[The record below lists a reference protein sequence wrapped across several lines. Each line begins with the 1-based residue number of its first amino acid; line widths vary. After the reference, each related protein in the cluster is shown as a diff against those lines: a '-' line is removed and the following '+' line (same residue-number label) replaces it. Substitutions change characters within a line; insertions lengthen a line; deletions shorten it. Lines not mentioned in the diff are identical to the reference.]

1 MEGEFMS
8 LRIYR
13 GINSASQGSENE
25 FFDELAGKLRLLFD
39 DNNFDG
45 VLLGHPKLKDERF
58 EKLCPDCLLLV
69 PYAVIIVDFKRYG
82 GSLILP
88 NENNWEYG
96 EWINVDEHGH
106 EIRVGGGSS
115 RNPFLQLR
123 YQQNLLKEALGIGFG
138 DITTGVCFHGGTMTI
153 IKSGIPNKYSQ
164 RFFIADINNY
174 VQKIFNYI
182 NIRRSE
188 NPFPLSVDIM
198 RRYLELFNVAEYD
211 DFKHYTDHDLRN
223 IKQNDELKNA
233 IEKYRGEV
241 AEINRV
247 ARQTNAAAK
256 SINESVDELHRTIA
270 HAKSAASRA
279 ETSVDKAGRY
289 MKYAVVAIVAL
300 LIIVVGVV
308 LLNIH
313 NQRSLSEQVIER
325 KEQNEQDEAKKRAEQ
340 IINGEICMRPDEAAD
355 YVGQTGVCVEY
366 YVNYVNTT
374 NYGYAWISDKKG
386 SNFSAFVQDDKVIS
400 RQEAY
405 DYRNKT
411 IEVHGDIT
419 EYDNDGKVNY
429 QIKIGSKDQIK
440 IKSTD

>member
-1 MEGEFMS
+1 
-8 LRIYR
+8 
-13 GINSASQGSENE
+13 
-25 FFDELAGKLRLLFD
+25 
-39 DNNFDG
+39 
-45 VLLGHPKLKDERF
+45 
-58 EKLCPDCLLLV
+58 
-69 PYAVIIVDFKRYG
+69 
-82 GSLILP
+82 
-88 NENNWEYG
+88 
-96 EWINVDEHGH
+96 
-106 EIRVGGGSS
+106 
-115 RNPFLQLR
+115 
-123 YQQNLLKEALGIGFG
+123 
-138 DITTGVCFHGGTMTI
+138 
-153 IKSGIPNKYSQ
+153 
-164 RFFIADINNY
+164 
-174 VQKIFNYI
+174 
-182 NIRRSE
+182 
-188 NPFPLSVDIM
+188 
-198 RRYLELFNVAEYD
+198 
-211 DFKHYTDHDLRN
+211 
-223 IKQNDELKNA
+223 
-233 IEKYRGEV
+233 
-241 AEINRV
+241 
-247 ARQTNAAAK
+247 
-256 SINESVDELHRTIA
+256 
-270 HAKSAASRA
+270 
-279 ETSVDKAGRY
+279 

-313 NQRSLSEQVIER
+313 NQRSLSEQVIEQ

>member
-1 MEGEFMS
+1 MS
-8 LRIYR
+8 LSIYR

-25 FFDELAGKLRLLFD
+25 FFDELAGKLKALFD
-39 DNNFDG
+39 ENNFSG
-45 VLLGHPKLKDERF
+45 VLLGHPKLKDSRF
-58 EKLCPDCLLLV
+58 EKLHPDCLLLV
-69 PYAVIIVDFKRYG
+69 PYAVIIIDFKRYS

-88 NENNWEYG
+88 SGDNWEHG

-115 RNPFLQLR
+115 KNPFLQLR

-153 IKSGIPNKYSQ
+153 IKNGIPNKYSQ

-174 VQKIFNYI
+174 VPKIFNYI

-211 DFKHYTDHDLRN
+211 DFKHYTDHDLRSM
-223 IKQNDELKNA
+223 KQNDELKNA

-241 AEINRV
+241 AEINRI
-247 ARQTNAAAK
+247 ARQASAMAK
-256 SINESVDELHRTIA
+256 NVDASVGELHQTVA
-270 HAKSAASRA
+270 HAKDAVDRA
-279 ETSVDKAGRY
+279 ESSVSQASRY
-289 MKYAVVAIVAL
+289 MKYVVVAIAVLLVVVVGAL
-300 LIIVVGVV
+300 L
-308 LLNIH
+308 LNAH
-313 NQRSLSEQVIER
+313 NQRVAREQA
-325 KEQNEQDEAKKRAEQ
+325 EQGEDKNRSEQ

-355 YVGQTGVCVEY
+355 YVGQAGVCVEY

>member
-1 MEGEFMS
+1 MS
-8 LRIYR
+8 LSIYR

-25 FFDELAGKLRLLFD
+25 FFDELAGKLKALFD
-39 DNNFDG
+39 ENNFSG
-45 VLLGHPKLKDERF
+45 VLLGHPKLKDSRF
-58 EKLCPDCLLLV
+58 EKLHPDCLLLV
-69 PYAVIIVDFKRYG
+69 PYAVIIIDFKRYS

-88 NENNWEYG
+88 SGDNWEHG

-115 RNPFLQLR
+115 KNPFLQLR

-174 VQKIFNYI
+174 VPKIFNYI

-211 DFKHYTDHDLRN
+211 DFKHYTDHDLRSM
-223 IKQNDELKNA
+223 KQNDELKNA

-241 AEINRV
+241 AEINRI
-247 ARQTNAAAK
+247 ARQASAMAK
-256 SINESVDELHRTIA
+256 NVDASVGELHQTVA
-270 HAKSAASRA
+270 HAKDAVDRAESSVSRA
-279 ETSVDKAGRY
+279 SRY
-289 MKYAVVAIVAL
+289 MKYVVVAIAVLLVVVIGAL
-300 LIIVVGVV
+300 L
-308 LLNIH
+308 LNAH
-313 NQRSLSEQVIER
+313 NQRVAREQA
-325 KEQNEQDEAKKRAEQ
+325 EQDEAKNRSEQ

-355 YVGQTGVCVEY
+355 YVGQAGVCVEY

>member
-1 MEGEFMS
+1 MEGEFVS

-25 FFDELAGKLRLLFD
+25 FFDELAGKLKLLFD

-69 PYAVIIVDFKRYG
+69 PYAVIIVDFKRYS

-88 NENNWEYG
+88 NENNWEHG

-115 RNPFLQLR
+115 KNPFLQLR

-174 VQKIFNYI
+174 VPKIFNYI

-211 DFKHYTDHDLRN
+211 DFKHYTDHDLRSM
-223 IKQNDELKNA
+223 KQNDELKNA

-241 AEINRV
+241 AEINRM
-247 ARQTNAAAK
+247 ARQASAMAK
-256 SINESVDELHRTIA
+256 NVDASVGELHQTVA
-270 HAKSAASRA
+270 HAKDAVDRA
-279 ETSVDKAGRY
+279 ESSVSQASRY
-289 MKYAVVAIVAL
+289 MKYVVVAIAVLLVVVIGAL
-300 LIIVVGVV
+300 LF
-308 LLNIH
+308 NAH
-313 NQRSLSEQVIER
+313 NQQVAREQA
-325 KEQNEQDEAKKRAEQ
+325 EQDEAKNRSEQ

-405 DYRNKT
+405 DYRNKK

>member
-1 MEGEFMS
+1 MS
-8 LRIYR
+8 LSIYR

-25 FFDELAGKLRLLFD
+25 FFDELAGKLKALFD
-39 DNNFDG
+39 ENNFSG
-45 VLLGHPKLKDERF
+45 VLLGHPKLKDSRF
-58 EKLCPDCLLLV
+58 EKLHPDCLLLV
-69 PYAVIIVDFKRYG
+69 PYAVIIIDFKRYS

-88 NENNWEYG
+88 SGDNWEHG

-115 RNPFLQLR
+115 KNPFLQLR

-174 VQKIFNYI
+174 VPKIFNYI

-211 DFKHYTDHDLRN
+211 DFKHYTDHDLRSM
-223 IKQNDELKNA
+223 KQNDELKNA

-241 AEINRV
+241 AEINRI
-247 ARQTNAAAK
+247 ARQASAMAK
-256 SINESVDELHRTIA
+256 NVDASVGELHQTVA
-270 HAKSAASRA
+270 HAKDAVDRA
-279 ETSVDKAGRY
+279 ESSVSQASRY
-289 MKYAVVAIVAL
+289 MKYVVVAIAVLLVVVIGAL
-300 LIIVVGVV
+300 L
-308 LLNIH
+308 LNAH
-313 NQRSLSEQVIER
+313 NQRVAREQA
-325 KEQNEQDEAKKRAEQ
+325 EQDEAKNRSEQ

>member
-1 MEGEFMS
+1 MS
-8 LRIYR
+8 LSIYR

-25 FFDELAGKLRLLFD
+25 FFDELAGKLKALFD
-39 DNNFDG
+39 ENNFSG
-45 VLLGHPKLKDERF
+45 VLLGHPKLKDSRF
-58 EKLCPDCLLLV
+58 EKLHPDCLLLV
-69 PYAVIIVDFKRYG
+69 PYAVIIIDFKRYS

-88 NENNWEYG
+88 SGDNWEHG

-115 RNPFLQLR
+115 KNPFLQLR

-174 VQKIFNYI
+174 VPKIFNYI

-211 DFKHYTDHDLRN
+211 DFKHYTDHDLRSM
-223 IKQNDELKNA
+223 KQNDELKNA

-241 AEINRV
+241 AEINRI
-247 ARQTNAAAK
+247 ARQASAMAK
-256 SINESVDELHRTIA
+256 NVDASVGELHQTVA
-270 HAKSAASRA
+270 HAKDAVDRA
-279 ETSVDKAGRY
+279 ESSVSQASRY
-289 MKYAVVAIVAL
+289 MKYVVVAIAVLLVVVIGAL
-300 LIIVVGVV
+300 L
-308 LLNIH
+308 LNAH
-313 NQRSLSEQVIER
+313 NQRVAREQA
-325 KEQNEQDEAKKRAEQ
+325 EQGEDKNRSEQ

-355 YVGQTGVCVEY
+355 YVGQAGVCVEY

>member
-1 MEGEFMS
+1 MS
-8 LRIYR
+8 LSIYR

-25 FFDELAGKLRLLFD
+25 FFDELAGKLKALFD
-39 DNNFDG
+39 ENNFSG
-45 VLLGHPKLKDERF
+45 VLLGHPKLKDSRF
-58 EKLCPDCLLLV
+58 EKLHPDCLLLV
-69 PYAVIIVDFKRYG
+69 PYAVIIIDFKRYS

-88 NENNWEYG
+88 SGDNWEHG

-115 RNPFLQLR
+115 KNPFLQLR

-174 VQKIFNYI
+174 VPKIFNYI

-211 DFKHYTDHDLRN
+211 DFKHYTDHDLRSM
-223 IKQNDELKNA
+223 KQNDELKNA

-241 AEINRV
+241 AEINRI
-247 ARQTNAAAK
+247 ARQASAMAK
-256 SINESVDELHRTIA
+256 NVDASVGELHQTVA
-270 HAKSAASRA
+270 HAKDAVDRA
-279 ETSVDKAGRY
+279 ESSVSQASRY
-289 MKYAVVAIVAL
+289 MKYVVVAIAVLLVVVIGAL
-300 LIIVVGVV
+300 L
-308 LLNIH
+308 LNAH
-313 NQRSLSEQVIER
+313 NQRVAREQA
-325 KEQNEQDEAKKRAEQ
+325 EQDEAKNRSEQ

-355 YVGQTGVCVEY
+355 YVGQAGVCVEY

-405 DYRNKT
+405 DYRNKK

>member
-1 MEGEFMS
+1 MS
-8 LRIYR
+8 LSIYR
-13 GINSASQGSENE
+13 GINSTSQGSENE
-25 FFDELAGKLRLLFD
+25 FFDELAGKLKALFD
-39 DNNFDG
+39 ENNFSG
-45 VLLGHPKLKDERF
+45 VLLGHPKLKDSRF
-58 EKLCPDCLLLV
+58 EKLHPDCLLLV
-69 PYAVIIVDFKRYG
+69 PYAVIIIDFKRYS

-88 NENNWEYG
+88 SGDNWEHG

-115 RNPFLQLR
+115 KNPFLQLR
-123 YQQNLLKEALGIGFG
+123 YQQNLLKEALGVGFG

-174 VQKIFNYI
+174 VPKIFNYI

-211 DFKHYTDHDLRN
+211 DFKHYTDHDLRSM
-223 IKQNDELKNA
+223 KQNDELKNA

-241 AEINRV
+241 AEINRI
-247 ARQTNAAAK
+247 ARQASAMAK
-256 SINESVDELHRTIA
+256 NVDASVGELHQTVA
-270 HAKSAASRA
+270 HAKDAVDRA
-279 ETSVDKAGRY
+279 ESSVSQASRY
-289 MKYAVVAIVAL
+289 MKYVVVAIAVLLVVVIGAL
-300 LIIVVGVV
+300 L
-308 LLNIH
+308 LNAH
-313 NQRSLSEQVIER
+313 NQRVAREQA
-325 KEQNEQDEAKKRAEQ
+325 EQDEAKNRSEQ

-386 SNFSAFVQDDKVIS
+386 SNFSAFVQDNKVIS